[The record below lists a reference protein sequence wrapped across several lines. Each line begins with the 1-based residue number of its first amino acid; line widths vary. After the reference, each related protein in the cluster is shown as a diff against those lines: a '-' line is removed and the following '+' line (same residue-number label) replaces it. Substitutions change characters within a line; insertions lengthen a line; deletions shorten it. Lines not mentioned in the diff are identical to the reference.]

1 MNNQSLLSALIAL
14 IIGLGIG
21 YALNP
26 GCTMDMKSQNQTSGM
41 MMNHTMHMDD
51 MMKSMT
57 MNLEGKKNA
66 EFDKAFIDEMIPH
79 HQGAVVMAEMVLKQ
93 TDRKELQDLARAIIE
108 AQNKEIKQMSDWRA
122 AWFK

>member
-21 YALNP
+21 YAINP
-26 GCTMDMKSQNQTSGM
+26 GCTMDMKMAAPNNIM
-41 MMNHTMHMDD
+41 MKHTMEMGD

-108 AQNKEIKQMSDWRA
+108 AQNKEIQQMSDWRA